1 MLELLTQ
8 LSRSLLILLLP
19 QVVCLVGLQEGCLG
33 VKGFDDLILSL
44 SLDELLESLLVES
57 LV

>member
-8 LSRSLLILLLP
+8 LSRPLLILLLP

-33 VKGFDDLILSL
+33 VESFDDLVLSL
-44 SLDELLESLLVES
+44 SLDELLESLLV
-57 LV
+57 